1 MDNNKPETTEVDT
14 NETVS
19 TPLAKDDTS
28 QTPKP
33 ATSVLKRAPRPSS
46 RHRKLGSS
54 WWVRL
59 SIFISWLAASA
70 AIAGCYWLYLQLNNQ
85 QTQQQ
90 DLVTHLSSIEARNQQ
105 LKQEL
110 QQSLSTPNQR
120 ITQLEQQQNDDA
132 KAYQQL
138 MSLQKAH
145 KQLQERVAIVAQRS
159 PNHWM
164 ASEAEYLVRMASRKI
179 WLEKDPQTAASL
191 LQAADNRIEA
201 MKDPALHQLRKAL
214 AHDIAATQAMKTTD
228 IAGSVYAIDAVIE
241 QIANLPLNRVKTEI
255 SADPLTEPLTDSIDD
270 WQTNLSKSFKQF
282 VEGFITIRQ
291 RTTDLEPLL
300 PIEQQWY
307 LVENV
312 RHKLL
317 QAQFSLHNYDSQ
329 GYKNAIDYAQLWV
342 KQYFDMSDR
351 NTLNVLAQLDKLS
364 GLTIESI
371 NAKQFQSTP
380 LLQELIT
387 YGQMMPE
394 EEPTL

>member
-19 TPLAKDDTS
+19 TPLAKDDSS

-241 QIANLPLNRVKTEI
+241 QIANLPLNRVNTEI

>member
-241 QIANLPLNRVKTEI
+241 QIANLPLNRVNTEI

-317 QAQFSLHNYDSQ
+317 QAQFSLHNYDAQ

>member
-19 TPLAKDDTS
+19 TPLAKDDSS

-33 ATSVLKRAPRPSS
+33 ATSALKRAPRPSS

-241 QIANLPLNRVKTEI
+241 QIANLPLNRVNTEI

-317 QAQFSLHNYDSQ
+317 QAQFSLHNYDAQ

>member
-317 QAQFSLHNYDSQ
+317 QAQFSLHNYDAQ